1 MKELFKKWNEI
12 SLIKRIVTGLVI
24 GAILGV
30 ALPNLTVLTI
40 LGSLFVGA
48 LRAVAPVLVF
58 ILVVNINKNIQEIFY
73 LYIKKI

>member
-40 LGSLFVGA
+40 LVMQPLQA
-48 LRAVAPVLVF
+48 
-58 ILVVNINKNIQEIFY
+58 QQY
-73 LYIKKI
+73 Q